1 MTTCIVVDDDINTTQ
16 VLSEL
21 LEFMGLDVVA
31 KGYGGKEAVMLYKK
45 YRPDISFIDI
55 LMPVNDGFYA
65 IRNIREFDPRAK
77 IIVVT
82 SDNSKDT
89 QQKLDEMKITELI
102 YKPYQHT
109 QIVQML
115 EKHQMHVHKS

>member
-21 LEFMGLDVVA
+21 LEFMGLEVVG
-31 KGYGGKEAVMLYKK
+31 KGYDGNDAVLLYKK
-45 YRPDISFIDI
+45 HRPDISFIDI
-55 LMPVNDGFYA
+55 IMPKNDGFFA
-65 IRNIREFDPRAK
+65 IRNIREFDPKAK

-89 QQKLDEMKITELI
+89 QQKLDDMQITSLI
-102 YKPYQHT
+102 YKPYQYA

-115 EKHQMHVHKS
+115 ESCT